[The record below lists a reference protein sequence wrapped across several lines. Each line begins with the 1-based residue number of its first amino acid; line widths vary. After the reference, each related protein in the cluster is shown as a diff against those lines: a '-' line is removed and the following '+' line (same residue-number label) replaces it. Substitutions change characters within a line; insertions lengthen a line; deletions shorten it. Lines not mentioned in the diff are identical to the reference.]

1 VRERLKL
8 RAEDVTPL
16 NERLIY
22 ASLTPYGERGP
33 ERDRLG
39 FDATAWWARS
49 GMMDMVRPTGDAE
62 PSFSLPGMGDHPTAM
77 AMFAA
82 IMTALYRRQLTG
94 KGGVASTSLMANG
107 LWANACQVQ
116 AALCGYELMGRPARG
131 QRGTMNERYQTA
143 DGRYFVLISTNPA
156 RDWVLLAKAVGREEW
171 LTDARFATPMER
183 FANSPILVAAL
194 DDIFGS
200 QSWETWRERLHAGGL
215 AFGVVAE
222 IAEHVYDEQIE
233 ANDLFPEIEDGLGLR
248 TVDSPFQISGE
259 VKSPPRM
266 APEIG
271 QHTRQVLAEFG
282 IDPAEIEPLAPAE

>member
-1 VRERLKL
+1 
-8 RAEDVTPL
+8 
-16 NERLIY
+16 
-22 ASLTPYGERGP
+22 
-33 ERDRLG
+33 
-39 FDATAWWARS
+39 
-49 GMMDMVRPTGDAE
+49 MMDMVRPTGDAE

-82 IMTALYRRQLTG
+82 IMTALYRRQITG

-116 AALCGYELMGRPARG
+116 AALCGYELLGRPPRG
-131 QRGTMNERYQTA
+131 ERGTMNERYQTA
-143 DGRYFVLISTNPA
+143 DGRHFVLISTNPA

-171 LTDARFATPMER
+171 LTDPRFATPLER

-200 QSWETWRERLHAGGL
+200 DDWETWRERLHAGGL
-215 AFGVVAE
+215 AFGLVAE
-222 IAEHVYDEQIE
+222 ITEHVYDEQIE
-233 ANDLFPEIEDGLGLR
+233 ANGLFPKIEDGLGLR

-259 VKSPPRM
+259 VKSQPRM
-266 APEIG
+266 APDIG

-282 IDPAEIEPLAPAE
+282 IDAAEIEALAAEE